1 MKIRASSMPLAVT
14 CPASLQQPDSYTL
27 STENEASRLGT
38 AVHDWLSDRLGADT
52 KPFEHYAV
60 KHSVKVKEVE
70 RLSLKAYRL
79 WGEVSEYFPEPKVE
93 VYHELKLPDMT
104 LTGHMD
110 VSDYHAVHRMAVVLD
125 YKTGF
130 LDGDH
135 EEQIKTYGL
144 LALDL
149 YPEAEKVFTIILNVR
164 DYTRDQQVYTRE
176 ALNEWYA
183 NRVVNRIHFMKGTYN
198 PGSHCRFCN
207 FRSQCQA
214 YKDEIT
220 NAALVIQ
227 DNGQVAV
234 AAPLLY
240 NSVLHIEKLCE
251 RARDW
256 LHCHVHEAGGTVP
269 LDDKYNL
276 TLRSQVTQEVIVG
289 RALPVLRKHLSPSDI
304 ADTMSIGI
312 TKLKDKIMG
321 VTGHGQKGKAWA
333 GTLQELDEA
342 QALNQVVKTQLVK
355 RKKEDA
361 IPHDARSPPGDA
373 RVSESV
379 PASH

>member
-14 CPASLQQPDSYTL
+14 CPASLQQPDGYTL

-38 AVHDWLSDRLGADT
+38 AVHDWLSDRLGGDT
-52 KPFEHYAV
+52 KPFEHYAA
-60 KHSVKVKEVE
+60 KHSVKAKEVE
-70 RLSLKAYRL
+70 KLSLKAFRL
-79 WGEVSEYFPEPKVE
+79 WGEVSEYFPDPQVE

-176 ALNEWYA
+176 ALNEWYKT
-183 NRVVNRIHFMKGTYN
+183 RVVGRIASAYPAVKHGWRNIDDAISDYLKMSDDELILIGSATPKITRLDPPYN

-214 YKDEIT
+214 YKDGVPDVTEI
-220 NAALVIQ
+220 V
-227 DNGQVAV
+227 
-234 AAPLLY
+234 
-240 NSVLHIEKLCE
+240 C
-251 RARDW
+251 
-256 LHCHVHEAGGTVP
+256 
-269 LDDKYNL
+269 
-276 TLRSQVTQEVIVG
+276 
-289 RALPVLRKHLSPSDI
+289 
-304 ADTMSIGI
+304 M
-312 TKLKDKIMG
+312 
-321 VTGHGQKGKAWA
+321 
-333 GTLQELDEA
+333 
-342 QALNQVVKTQLVK
+342 LVK
-355 RKKEDA
+355 EIERLRA
-361 IPHDARSPPGDA
+361 
-373 RVSESV
+373 ES
-379 PASH
+379 SCTQCH